1 MIGVAI
7 MPSFDVVSEIDS
19 HELTNAIDQANRE
32 VGTRFDFKGVDASY
46 EFSDDK
52 ITIKAPSDFQVKQM
66 QDILSN
72 KVSKRSLDVRC
83 LDYQK
88 IETNLSQARMVVN
101 VKQGIETEI
110 AKKIIKFIK
119 DKKFKVQAA
128 IQSDQVR
135 ITGKQRDD
143 LQEVIS
149 ALKGEDF
156 DLPLQFK
163 NFRD

>member
-1 MIGVAI
+1 
-7 MPSFDVVSEIDS
+7 MPSFDVVSEIDQ
-19 HELTNAIDQANRE
+19 HELANAIDQANRE
-32 VGTRFDFKGVDASY
+32 VDTRFDFKGVDAKY
-46 EFSDDK
+46 EFKDNK
-52 ITIKAPSDFQVKQM
+52 ITLSAPSDFQVKQM

-72 KVSKRSLDVRC
+72 KIAKRNIDVRC

-88 IETNLSQARMVVN
+88 METNLSQARMVVN
-101 VKQGIETEI
+101 VKEGIETET

-128 IQSDQVR
+128 IQSEQVR
-135 ITGKQRDD
+135 VTGKQRDD
-143 LQEVIS
+143 LQDVIA

-156 DLPLQFK
+156 SLPLQFK